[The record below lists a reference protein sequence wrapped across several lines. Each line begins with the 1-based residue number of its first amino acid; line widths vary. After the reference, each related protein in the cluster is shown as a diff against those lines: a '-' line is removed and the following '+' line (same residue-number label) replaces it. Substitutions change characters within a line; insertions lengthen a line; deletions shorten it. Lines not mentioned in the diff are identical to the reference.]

1 MNLIF
6 IIKMIEENLVF
17 EEKVP
22 QLSSRTLSYYGT
34 HQRENR
40 SKVLYMNGN
49 PFIAG
54 NKFDRLKA
62 NYIFHVYLQLT
73 TLIDY
78 VIK

>member
-1 MNLIF
+1 MNLII

-17 EEKVP
+17 EEKVQ

-40 SKVLYMNGN
+40 SKLLYTSGN
-49 PFIAG
+49 TSIHG
-54 NKFDRLKA
+54 NKYDKLKA

-78 VIK
+78 VNK

>member
-1 MNLIF
+1 
-6 IIKMIEENLVF
+6 MIEENLVF

-40 SKVLYMNGN
+40 SEILYMSGN

-54 NKFDRLKA
+54 NKYDRLKA

-78 VIK
+78 VNK